1 MRGGP
6 LEGENEGDP
15 AGAAIP
21 ALLAQPVD
29 RLRDARRKRHE
40 RDPTRARIRAAL
52 GRRGDEVLAAA
63 RRALGV
69 DAARLVLEEGTGDAA
84 REVLETDGAHAV
96 DRLGVTQALEETVP
110 LERGQGGGEARAHV
124 RLPLGRHG
132 GDDLGEPAGLRFT
145 DRDELPAARPASGA
159 ARDAC
164 PVRFH
169 PARRRRG
176 HRVGETLESGK
187 QVGHP
192 RVAARNAAGHVQHLV
207 ADAEVGREG
216 DAIRGLAHVRPIA
229 HPPPRA
235 QALRGRLLLA
245 GTPCKP
251 CPHMAEQKATNIV
264 WHEGAVT
271 RADREKLNGH
281 RGCTIW
287 LTGLSG
293 SGKSTVAVALEK
305 ALWARGVRAF
315 ILDGDNIRHGLNKNL
330 GFSPADRTENI
341 RRIGEVAKL
350 FTESGMV
357 ALTAFISPYRAD
369 RDQVRAVM
377 APGDFVEVLVDCPIE
392 VCEER
397 DVKGLYKKARAGQ
410 IPEFTG
416 VSAPYEPPLKPEL
429 TIRTHQQSVEQSAR
443 QILDHLERTGVVPR
457 A

>member
-1 MRGGP
+1 
-6 LEGENEGDP
+6 
-15 AGAAIP
+15 
-21 ALLAQPVD
+21 
-29 RLRDARRKRHE
+29 
-40 RDPTRARIRAAL
+40 
-52 GRRGDEVLAAA
+52 
-63 RRALGV
+63 
-69 DAARLVLEEGTGDAA
+69 
-84 REVLETDGAHAV
+84 
-96 DRLGVTQALEETVP
+96 
-110 LERGQGGGEARAHV
+110 
-124 RLPLGRHG
+124 
-132 GDDLGEPAGLRFT
+132 
-145 DRDELPAARPASGA
+145 
-159 ARDAC
+159 
-164 PVRFH
+164 
-169 PARRRRG
+169 
-176 HRVGETLESGK
+176 
-187 QVGHP
+187 
-192 RVAARNAAGHVQHLV
+192 
-207 ADAEVGREG
+207 
-216 DAIRGLAHVRPIA
+216 
-229 HPPPRA
+229 
-235 QALRGRLLLA
+235 
-245 GTPCKP
+245 
-251 CPHMAEQKATNIV
+251 MAEQKATNIV

-350 FTESGMV
+350 FTESGVV

-416 VSAPYEPPLKPEL
+416 ISAPYEAPLKPEL